1 MADTLIDLGFSQN
14 WRWPRGHLRLNPHKR
29 DAHIKFLFKL
39 ILFKPRKS
47 LKSMLADVA
56 PSDLA
61 WMASNRAAFD
71 FDQVLVV

>member
-1 MADTLIDLGFSQN
+1 M
-14 WRWPRGHLRLNPHKR
+14 
-29 DAHIKFLFKL
+29 FKL
-39 ILFKPRKS
+39 ILFNPRKS

-61 WMASNRAAFD
+61 WMESNRAAFD